1 MPLDKIV
8 EIREILRVAVS
19 QRPEIDDN
27 FGAAAEAFGAVK
39 ALTSYAFIKIK
50 QLEADLKAEK
60 ANGQ

>member
-1 MPLDKIV
+1 
-8 EIREILRVAVS
+8 VAAS